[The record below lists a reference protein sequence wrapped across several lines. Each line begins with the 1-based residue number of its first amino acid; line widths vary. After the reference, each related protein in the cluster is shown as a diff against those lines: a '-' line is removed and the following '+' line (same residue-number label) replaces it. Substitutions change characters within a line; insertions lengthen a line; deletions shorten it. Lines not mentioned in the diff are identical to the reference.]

1 MARKWINESKPDEIL
16 IVTRLKKIKISY
28 IAYLRTILD
37 KSFKNVKFK
46 TAIILVMLSIIVPST
61 VVAQLSSAKKAR
73 AMQKAVYFWNF
84 AQGCDWPD
92 EHRSGNFVIGI
103 YGDNELFTALIK
115 GYSSLKRGS
124 QPFKIV
130 EINEVSQI
138 NGCHMLYVDE
148 TKKNV
153 LESKRKALKSSATL
167 IITNQKGIL
176 NEGSMINFVY
186 PTPLTEFEVS
196 KSNAS
201 KSKLVIGKDISSMA
215 VAVR

>member
-1 MARKWINESKPDEIL
+1 
-16 IVTRLKKIKISY
+16 
-28 IAYLRTILD
+28 
-37 KSFKNVKFK
+37 
-46 TAIILVMLSIIVPST
+46 
-61 VVAQLSSAKKAR
+61 
-73 AMQKAVYFWNF
+73 
-84 AQGCDWPD
+84 
-92 EHRSGNFVIGI
+92 
-103 YGDNELFTALIK
+103 
-115 GYSSLKRGS
+115 
-124 QPFKIV
+124 
-130 EINEVSQI
+130 
-138 NGCHMLYVDE
+138 MLYVDE
-148 TKKNV
+148 AKKNV

>member
-1 MARKWINESKPDEIL
+1 
-16 IVTRLKKIKISY
+16 
-28 IAYLRTILD
+28 
-37 KSFKNVKFK
+37 
-46 TAIILVMLSIIVPST
+46 
-61 VVAQLSSAKKAR
+61 
-73 AMQKAVYFWNF
+73 MQKAVYFWNF

-103 YGDNELFTALIK
+103 YGDNELYTALIK

-130 EINEVSQI
+130 EIKEAGEI
-138 NGCHMLYVDE
+138 DGCHMLYVDE
-148 TKKNV
+148 AKKYV
-153 LESKRKALKSSATL
+153 LESKRKVLKSSATL